1 MRKENQINHF
11 NIRNKEVCKTYGTQ
25 NFKGDYKGVI
35 LTHNLNN
42 FSQN

>member
-1 MRKENQINHF
+1 MSEIK
-11 NIRNKEVCKTYGTQ
+11 VCKTYGTQ

-42 FSQN
+42 FSQT